1 MSLITA
7 RNISNGRKG
16 FTLAEVLMATVISTM
31 VIASAW
37 SVYMMVW
44 QWWAEMGPHIEI
56 ERTARLALLNVIDGV
71 TSVKGLTGD
80 VAGTY
85 YVGSTPCKRR
95 NGIAWANKDP
105 GDDSY
110 PQILDQTG
118 KPASKINYHLEPD
131 PNNTKREFYYGTY
144 NGQGVIYYKHTD
156 GTSYMLDGTRGI
168 TDLRFEKFVD
178 AEGNTHDNIIK
189 VTVMAEKAVYGTRA
203 QAPYTVDVVY
213 TDTVYLRNAL

>member
-7 RNISNGRKG
+7 RSISNGRKA

-85 YVGSTPCKRR
+85 YVGSTPYKRR

-156 GTSYMLDGTRGI
+156 GASYMLDGTRGI
-168 TDLRFEKFVD
+168 ADLRFEKFVD

-189 VTVMAEKAVYGTRA
+189 VTVTAKKEIYGTRA
-203 QAPYTVDVVY
+203 QAPYTVEVVY

>member
-7 RNISNGRKG
+7 RSILNGRKG

-31 VIASAW
+31 VMASAW

-44 QWWAEMGPHIEI
+44 QWWAEMGPRIEI
-56 ERTARLALLNVIDGV
+56 ERTARLALLNIIDGV
-71 TSVKGLTGD
+71 TSVKGLTGN

-85 YVGSTPCKRR
+85 YVGSTPYKRR

-110 PQILDQTG
+110 PQIQDQAG
-118 KPASKINYHLEPD
+118 KPASKINYHLDPD
-131 PNNTKREFYYGTY
+131 PDNTKREFYYGTY

-156 GTSYMLDGTRGI
+156 GASYMLDGTRGI
-168 TDLRFEKFVD
+168 TDLRFENFVD
-178 AEGNTHDNIIK
+178 AEDNSHNNIIK
-189 VTVMAEKAVYGTRA
+189 VTVTAEKEIYGTRA
-203 QAPYTVDVVY
+203 QQPYTVEVVY

>member
-1 MSLITA
+1 MSPITA
-7 RNISNGRKG
+7 RSILNGRKG
-16 FTLAEVLMATVISTM
+16 FTLAEVLMATVISTI

-44 QWWAEMGPHIEI
+44 QWWAEMGPRIEI

-71 TSVKGLTGD
+71 TSVKGLSGD
-80 VAGTY
+80 VAGSY
-85 YVGSTPCKRR
+85 YVGATPYKRR

-105 GDDSY
+105 GDNSY
-110 PQILDQTG
+110 PQIQDQTG
-118 KPASKINYHLEPD
+118 KPASRISYHLEPD

-144 NGQGVIYYKHTD
+144 SGQGVIYYKHTD
-156 GTSYMLDGTRGI
+156 GASYVLDGTRGI
-168 TDLRFEKFVD
+168 TDLSFEKFVD

-189 VTVMAEKAVYGTRA
+189 VIVTAEREIYGTRA
-203 QAPYTVDVVY
+203 QPYTVEVVY

>member
-7 RNISNGRKG
+7 RSISNGRKG

-44 QWWAEMGPHIEI
+44 QWWAEMGPRIEI

-85 YVGSTPCKRR
+85 YVGSTPYKRR
-95 NGIAWANKDP
+95 NGIAWANKNP
-105 GDDSY
+105 GDNSY

-118 KPASKINYHLEPD
+118 KPASRINYHLEPD

-144 NGQGVIYYKHTD
+144 NGQGVIYYKHAD
-156 GTSYMLDGTRGI
+156 GASYVLDGTRGI
-168 TDLRFEKFVD
+168 TDLRFEKFID
-178 AEGNTHDNIIK
+178 AEGNSHDNIIK
-189 VTVMAEKAVYGTRA
+189 VTVTAEKEIYGTRA